1 MKTRQPQKTL
11 RRYFPVNSL
20 YVRHAGGGSR
30 SALARELDDLWGGD
44 ELLAGSDPADP
55 KSVPAPKDLAEMVFH
70 PFRLISL
77 LFALLSL
84 TACAGLPVRGTIGGQ
99 TIETRVDSEV
109 ARYYLASYLAGE
121 RGNASLDEQIDRV
134 YHGTDGSLPDRAE
147 LKRLSD
153 EFSPDFAALY
163 LADQITR
170 EPVNRRFRSAF
181 DETYDYTRKALRRG
195 GLTLPGAAAEYEV
208 LFVPTYLYK
217 RFTFTGADFAAP
229 RAALQ
234 RVGFTCY
241 FVETDEIGA
250 VESNANLVI
259 AAIRTRAQSGR
270 RLIVVSASKSGP
282 EVALAL
288 TRLGP
293 AETRHVAAWIN
304 TVGALQG
311 SPMADE
317 RLGPEIDLIIGQGNA
332 AGRESITTAHS
343 RQRFKSF
350 RIPEHVLV
358 VNYFGIPV
366 SGSISFFAR
375 RGFFPLRK
383 YGPNDGVLLLS
394 DMIFP
399 GGLTLAELGRDHFLL
414 NDHLDITA
422 VALALTVIGWLENP
436 DYPTASVHGS
446 WDWKPVRS
454 RSK

>member
-1 MKTRQPQKTL
+1 MGIVGLLSRCRTRYRAIAEGSIRVT
-11 RRYFPVNSL
+11 
-20 YVRHAGGGSR
+20 SR
-30 SALARELDDLWGGD
+30 SLRC
-44 ELLAGSDPADP
+44 
-55 KSVPAPKDLAEMVFH
+55 
-70 PFRLISL
+70 ISL
-77 LFALLSL
+77 LSALLSL
-84 TACAGLPVRGTIGGQ
+84 TACAGLPVRGAVDGQ

-109 ARYYLASYLAGE
+109 ARYYLGNYLAGQ
-121 RGNASLDEQIDRV
+121 RSDAVLDERIDRV
-134 YHGTDGSLPDRAE
+134 YQSADGNLPDRND
-147 LKRLSD
+147 LKHLSD
-153 EFSPDFAALY
+153 EFSVDFAALY
-163 LADQITR
+163 LADQIAR
-170 EPVNRRFRSAF
+170 APVNRRFRSAF
-181 DETYDYTRKALRRG
+181 DQASNYTRKARREG
-195 GLTLPGAAAEYEV
+195 GLTLPAAAADYEV

-234 RVGFTCY
+234 RVGFTCH
-241 FVETDEIGA
+241 FVETDEVGA
-250 VESNANLVI
+250 VESNADLVI
-259 AAIRTRAQSGR
+259 AAIRARAQSGR

-293 AETRHVAAWIN
+293 AESRHVAAWIN

-317 RLGPEIDLIIGQGNA
+317 RLGPEIDLILGRVDA
-332 AGRESITTAHS
+332 AGRESITTARS
-343 RQRFKSF
+343 RQRFESF

-366 SGSISFFAR
+366 SGSISFLAR

-399 GGLTLAELGRDHFLL
+399 GGVTLAELGSDHFLL

-422 VALALTVIGWLENP
+422 VALAITVIGWLENP
-436 DYPTASVHGS
+436 DHPTSLI
-446 WDWKPVRS
+446 PRS
-454 RSK
+454 